1 MSAATCR
8 LSEDQF
14 RCSVCLDVF
23 TEPVSTPCGHNFC
36 KNCITQH
43 WDINVPC
50 KCPNCKEV
58 FYVRPELR
66 VNTFISEMAAR
77 FRESAQQE
85 AEGSE
90 KGRQRFLC
98 DVCVGSKL
106 KALKSCVVCLS
117 SYCETHLKPHQT
129 KSDLRRHE
137 LIEPWEDP
145 ELRLCRKHDK
155 LIELFCKTD
164 RVGICMLCSISE
176 HKTHHVVPMKE
187 YAERERELKKID
199 HEITD
204 MIIDRSSKI
213 HNISLAGG
221 YGRKDADMEID
232 RSKVFRILSSTVWK
246 GKCKFINR
254 ITKKQKRAEERAE
267 AVLGELEGEISVLK
281 RRRKELQQLS
291 HAEDS
296 LPQSFQSLTAPPSS
310 RDWRGFKISLPSHE
324 GSAVRALAQVDEKL
338 SEQRDMMFE
347 LELKR
352 FQEYAVDVKLDPNTA
367 RSGLVLSDDGKQV
380 HHSDVQKELPDN
392 PERFDTFLGVLGHRS
407 FRYGKF
413 YYEVEVKG
421 KTEWDLGVVTESV
434 SRKGEMTASP
444 QNGFWTISLRNEK
457 EFTANAADSPVS
469 LSLQWNPDKVGVF
482 VDFEDGLVSFY
493 DVNDFTPLYSFTECC
508 FTERFT
514 PFFSPGPNRGG
525 KNATPLAVTPVD
537 PTEHVWYKENR
548 FASVLF

>member
-1 MSAATCR
+1 MTKEKRRKRGRGVQQQVSCKYSREGVQSDIMSAATCR
-8 LSEDQF
+8 LLRTSF
-14 RCSVCLDVF
+14 GAPSVWTCS
-23 TEPVSTPCGHNFC
+23 PSPG
-36 KNCITQH
+36 
-43 WDINVPC
+43 
-50 KCPNCKEV
+50 
-58 FYVRPELR
+58 FYTRPELR

-77 FRESAQQE
+77 FRQSAQQE

-98 DVCVGSKL
+98 DVCVESKL
-106 KALKSCVVCLS
+106 KALKSCVVCS

-129 KSDLRRHE
+129 KSSLRETRADRA
-137 LIEPWEDP
+137 LGRP
-145 ELRLCRKHDK
+145 EFRLCRKHDK

-176 HKTHHVVPMKE
+176 HKTHHAVPMKE
-187 YAERERELKKID
+187 YTERERELKKMD

-204 MIIDRSSKI
+204 MIIDRSSKL
-213 HNISLAGG
+213 HNISLAGD
-221 YGRKDADMEID
+221 YGRKDADREID
-232 RSKVFRILSSTVWK
+232 RSEVFRILHSTVWK
-246 GKCKFINR
+246 GKLKFINR
-254 ITKKQKRAEERAE
+254 ITKKQKRAEKRAE
-267 AVLGELEGEISVLK
+267 AVVRGLEKEISVLK
-281 RRRKELQQLS
+281 RRRTGG
-291 HAEDS
+291 D
-296 LPQSFQSLTAPPSS
+296 
-310 RDWRGFKISLPSHE
+310 FKISLPSYE
-324 GSAVRALAQVDEKL
+324 GSAVRALAEMDERL

-352 FQEYAVDVKLDPNTA
+352 FQNYAVDVKLDPNTA

-434 SRKGEMTASP
+434 SRKGEITASP

-457 EFTANAADSPVS
+457 EFTANADSPVS
-469 LSLQWNPDKVGVF
+469 LSLQWNPEKVGVF

-493 DVNDFTPLYSFTECC
+493 DVNDFTPIYSFSECC

-514 PFFSPGPNRGG
+514 PFFSPGPNHGG
-525 KNATPLAVTPVD
+525 KNATPLTVTPVD

-548 FASVLF
+548 FASILF